1 MALIITNAV
10 THTVSS
16 SAPSVAAKGDTWF
29 DNVNN
34 HLKVYNGSVWISVDA
49 DGTSEV
55 VLENRTS
62 DPASPK
68 VGQMW
73 IRTDL

>member
-1 MALIITNAV
+1 MALITTTAV

-16 SAPSVAAKGDTWF
+16 SSPIAAAKGDTWF
-29 DNVNN
+29 DTTTN
-34 HLKVYNGSVWISVDA
+34 HMKTYNGSAWISVDS